1 MKNDDWAS
9 NPTVAYDIFLQKRGY
24 SEKTVKSYKSVFN
37 NFVAFLQN
45 HKESL
50 ITANDRMMQEWLISV
65 SVSHNTEI
73 RYLSLLSSV
82 FDEMFDA
89 GDIDENFAKRLID
102 KKLKLKRGKAGKRL
116 PVALDKNE
124 FELLMAEI
132 EKNNVLPR
140 IKVTV
145 LLLVGCGLR
154 VSEYCELAAK
164 DVYLD
169 AEHPYLRVIGKG
181 DKEREIPIPDE
192 LLVVLGQH
200 EATLPTLN
208 GLFVG
213 VERNG
218 ELVAYT
224 PSGVFKMIQKIMRSA
239 GIVKRRMSPH
249 VLRHT
254 YATRQLQAG
263 VPIATLR
270 MWMGH
275 SSIATTMIY
284 ESSVIARGSVRPKL

>member
-1 MKNDDWAS
+1 MKNNDWVS
-9 NPTVAYDIFLQKRGY
+9 NPVGAYDDFLKKRGY
-24 SEKTVKSYKSVFN
+24 SEKTIKSYKSVFM
-37 NFVAFLQN
+37 NFLSFLEI
-45 HKESL
+45 HKEHL
-50 ITANDRMMQEWLISV
+50 NTANDRVIQEWLISL
-65 SVSHNTEI
+65 SVCHNTEI
-73 RYLSLLSSV
+73 RYLSVLSSV

-102 KKLKLKRGKAGKRL
+102 KKLKMKRGKAGKRL
-116 PVALDKNE
+116 PVAFDKNE
-124 FELLMAEI
+124 FDLLMAEI
-132 EKNNVLPR
+132 GKEDVLPR
-140 IKVTV
+140 IKITV

-154 VSEYCELAAK
+154 VSEYCDLAAK

-181 DKEREIPIPDE
+181 DKEREVPIPDE
-192 LLVVLGQH
+192 VLVALGQH
-200 EATLPTLN
+200 EATLPTLK

-213 VERNG
+213 VERKG
-218 ELVAYT
+218 VLVAYT
-224 PSGVFKMIQKIMRSA
+224 PSGVFKMIQKLMRSA

-284 ESSVIARGSVRPKL
+284 ESSVIARGAVRPKL

>member
-1 MKNDDWAS
+1 MENHQQLLNILTREGVLINVSISYW
-9 NPTVAYDIFLQKRGY
+9 RGC
-24 SEKTVKSYKSVFN
+24 
-37 NFVAFLQN
+37 
-45 HKESL
+45 
-50 ITANDRMMQEWLISV
+50 
-65 SVSHNTEI
+65 
-73 RYLSLLSSV
+73 
-82 FDEMFDA
+82 
-89 GDIDENFAKRLID
+89 
-102 KKLKLKRGKAGKRL
+102 KKLKPEDLGLEAAKVSDRLISLGHKRL
-116 PVALDKNE
+116 
-124 FELLMAEI
+124 
-132 EKNNVLPR
+132 LPR
-140 IKVTV
+140 DTMQKLSLIEGRAHSLIEGNTFPFMGGLGHFLPNPKLDEVTGK
-145 LLLVGCGLR
+145 LKAL
-154 VSEYCELAAK
+154 EDEFWAAK
-164 DVYLD
+164 AEFLKSYGELRDVYLD
-169 AEHPYLRVIGKG
+169 AEHPYLRVIGTG